1 MPKKDTTKAL
11 SFVINAVNCYNMGW
25 FKKKS
30 EKEKLQ
36 AQYEKLMKQSF
47 DMSKTDRTK
56 ADALYAQAEAIAK
69 KIENLPQ

>member
-1 MPKKDTTKAL
+1 M
-11 SFVINAVNCYNMGW
+11 NCYNMGW

>member
-1 MPKKDTTKAL
+1 M
-11 SFVINAVNCYNMGW
+11 SW

-36 AQYEKLMKQSF
+36 AHYEKLMKQSF

-56 ADALYAQAEAIAK
+56 ADALYAQAEAIAEQIAK
-69 KIENLPQ
+69 LPK